1 MLDEPR
7 RPAARA
13 RKRAPARKAA
23 AKKGRARKSA
33 REESARAEKG
43 GETDGRKED
52 GAQGSGTES
61 SGTESSGTE
70 SSGAEAGREAIA
82 AGTAAGEA
90 MTEATKYFEDF
101 QIGETF
107 SIPSKT
113 VTDAH
118 FLFFSGLT
126 GDNNPIHYDEE
137 FAKGTRF
144 GKRVT
149 HGLLLASMTAAG
161 ASTLNP
167 LIEGSIVAF
176 LEQSSRFL
184 KPVLIGRHD
193 YAGARGERTG
203 PEDRHGVGAS
213 DEPDHQPPRRTL
225 PGGHARLS
233 DSGSGR
239 ASGPQAPVR

>member
-1 MLDEPR
+1 
-7 RPAARA
+7 
-13 RKRAPARKAA
+13 
-23 AKKGRARKSA
+23 
-33 REESARAEKG
+33 
-43 GETDGRKED
+43 
-52 GAQGSGTES
+52 
-61 SGTESSGTE
+61 
-70 SSGAEAGREAIA
+70 
-82 AGTAAGEA
+82 

-184 KPVLIGRHD
+184 KPVLIGDTITPELEVSELVPKTDMGLVRLTSRITNHH
-193 YAGARGERTG
+193 GELCLEG
-203 PEDRHGVGAS
+203 M
-213 DEPDHQPPRRTL
+213 
-225 PGGHARLS
+225 HAYLIRKRPS
-233 DSGSGR
+233 
-239 ASGPQAPVR
+239 